1 MNTPCRYEV
10 YEKVGGGE
18 SGKVGGRER
27 EKVGWGESGK
37 VRWGERVDGI
47 RGLEQREVAEIRVE
61 RSGTQ
66 SVCEYGVFD
75 TKNRKCWISEHYA
88 FGVRGLSSSARGTGF
103 SAMQE
108 RLFGQTEEALRGH
121 ETGFSV
127 TGEGSGKC
135 LKMGKRGCEKAETGR
150 L

>member
-1 MNTPCRYEV
+1 M
-10 YEKVGGGE
+10 
-18 SGKVGGRER
+18 
-27 EKVGWGESGK
+27 
-37 VRWGERVDGI
+37 
-47 RGLEQREVAEIRVE
+47 
-61 RSGTQ
+61 
-66 SVCEYGVFD
+66 
-75 TKNRKCWISEHYA
+75 
-88 FGVRGLSSSARGTGF
+88 SSSARGTDF

-108 RLFGQTEEALRGH
+108 RLFGQTEEALWGH

>member
-1 MNTPCRYEV
+1 MKCMRRWEWR
-10 YEKVGGGE
+10 E

-75 TKNRKCWISEHYA
+75 TKTESVGYQNITLLAFAGCLHPHTERAFPQCRK
-88 FGVRGLSSSARGTGF
+88 GF
-103 SAMQE
+103 SGRRK
-108 RLFGQTEEALRGH
+108 RLYGDARRAFP
-121 ETGFSV
+121 
-127 TGEGSGKC
+127 
-135 LKMGKRGCEKAETGR
+135 
-150 L
+150 

>member
-1 MNTPCRYEV
+1 MKCMRRWEWR
-10 YEKVGGGE
+10 E

-75 TKNRKCWISEHYA
+75 TKIENVGYQDITLLAVAGCLHPHAERAFPQCRK
-88 FGVRGLSSSARGTGF
+88 GF
-103 SAMQE
+103 SGRRN
-108 RLFGQTEEALRGH
+108 RLYGDMRRAFP
-121 ETGFSV
+121 
-127 TGEGSGKC
+127 
-135 LKMGKRGCEKAETGR
+135 
-150 L
+150 

>member
-1 MNTPCRYEV
+1 MNTVCRYEV
-10 YEKVGGGE
+10 YGKVGGGE

-27 EKVGWGESGK
+27 EKVGRREREK

-75 TKNRKCWISEHYA
+75 TKTESVGYQDITLLAVAGCLHPHAERAFPQCRK
-88 FGVRGLSSSARGTGF
+88 GF
-103 SAMQE
+103 SGRRK
-108 RLFGQTEEALRGH
+108 RLYGDMRRAFP
-121 ETGFSV
+121 
-127 TGEGSGKC
+127 
-135 LKMGKRGCEKAETGR
+135 
-150 L
+150 

>member
-1 MNTPCRYEV
+1 MKCMRRWEWR
-10 YEKVGGGE
+10 E

-27 EKVGWGESGK
+27 EKVRGGESGK

-75 TKNRKCWISEHYA
+75 TK
-88 FGVRGLSSSARGTGF
+88 
-103 SAMQE
+103 
-108 RLFGQTEEALRGH
+108 TE
-121 ETGFSV
+121 SV
-127 TGEGSGKC
+127 GYQDITLLAVAG
-135 LKMGKRGCEKAETGR
+135 
-150 L
+150 

>member
-1 MNTPCRYEV
+1 MNTACHYEI
-10 YEKVGGGE
+10 YGKVRGGE
-18 SGKVGGRER
+18 REKVGGRER

-75 TKNRKCWISEHYA
+75 TKTESVGYQNITLLAVSGCLHPHAERAFPQCRK
-88 FGVRGLSSSARGTGF
+88 GF
-103 SAMQE
+103 SGRRK
-108 RLFGQTEEALRGH
+108 RLYGDMRRAFP
-121 ETGFSV
+121 
-127 TGEGSGKC
+127 
-135 LKMGKRGCEKAETGR
+135 
-150 L
+150 

>member
-10 YEKVGGGE
+10 YGKVGGGE

-37 VRWGERVDGI
+37 VRGGERVDGI

-66 SVCEYGVFD
+66 SVC
-75 TKNRKCWISEHYA
+75 
-88 FGVRGLSSSARGTGF
+88 
-103 SAMQE
+103 
-108 RLFGQTEEALRGH
+108 
-121 ETGFSV
+121 
-127 TGEGSGKC
+127 
-135 LKMGKRGCEKAETGR
+135 
-150 L
+150 